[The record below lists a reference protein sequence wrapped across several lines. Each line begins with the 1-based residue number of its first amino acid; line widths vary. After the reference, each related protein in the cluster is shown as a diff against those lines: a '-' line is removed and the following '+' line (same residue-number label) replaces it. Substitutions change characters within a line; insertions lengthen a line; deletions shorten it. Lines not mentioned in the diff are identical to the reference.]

1 MYPHD
6 GFEMATGAS
15 TNAGGRVVTT
25 QDEMQNI
32 ADEAAEKAVR
42 HIFQLLGVDTA
53 DQNSIN
59 KFRADLVSAR
69 QVREFREATT
79 RRFWMVILG
88 IIIVGAISA
97 LWSGVKLKM
106 GG

>member
-1 MYPHD
+1 M
-6 GFEMATGAS
+6 ERGAS
-15 TNAGGRVVTT
+15 TGAGDTVVTT
-25 QDEMQNI
+25 HDEMQAI
-32 ADEAAEKAVR
+32 ADAAAEKAVR

-79 RRFWMVILG
+79 RRFWMVVLG

-97 LWSGVKLKM
+97 LWTGIKLKM